1 MSNTP
6 FLFIGIS
13 FIVSAR
19 IFFGE
24 AFLST
29 APPMFLFGSFL
40 LFAELLF
47 QYSAITG
54 MVGDNLI
61 NLPPIRQTADTS
73 VVNEPVG
80 FELAGE
86 VVIVLQTLFRIILV
100 YSPEFNYSFS
110 TPLYCLVQELSF
122 AYAP

>member
-1 MSNTP
+1 
-6 FLFIGIS
+6 
-13 FIVSAR
+13 
-19 IFFGE
+19 
-24 AFLST
+24 
-29 APPMFLFGSFL
+29 MFLFGSFL
-40 LFAELLF
+40 LFSELLF

-54 MVGDNLI
+54 MIGDNLI
-61 NLPPIRQTADTS
+61 NLPPIRQTANTS

-100 YSPEFNYSFS
+100 YSPEFNSSFS
-110 TPLYCLVQELSF
+110 TPFYCLVQELSF